1 MANERV
7 VLCEKLKVKDIN
19 KSVGRNILPIFE
31 VPDIIVEE
39 GGADN
44 NDSDVDGNFGENF
57 EEDEKVD
64 SVENADGKVRLYVC
78 LTPSL

>member
-1 MANERV
+1 MANKRV

-31 VPDIIVEE
+31 VPDIMVEE

-44 NDSDVDGNFGENF
+44 NDSDVDGNFGEF
-57 EEDEKVD
+57 F
-64 SVENADGKVRLYVC
+64 
-78 LTPSL
+78 